1 MPARPDLRSTVPAP
15 AGLDLASTLAPLR
28 VGVSD
33 PCWRVEGGRSWWWA
47 TRTPAGPVTTNLTA
61 DGSPDGTEVV
71 VEAWGDGA
79 EWVEP
84 RLRLV
89 IGATDRHD
97 LDGAS
102 DLVVALAERFP
113 GFRVA
118 GHLRV
123 ADAAVE
129 AICRRGVS
137 SFEAARS
144 WSLMVEA
151 MGDDAPGPGGLRLPP
166 APRRLASCDPY
177 DLHVMGLEQGRA
189 DEVRRVGSHA
199 SRLEVELRDGGASA
213 ISHLEGIAG
222 IGADVVEHVR
232 AVALGDADAAPVID
246 AHHTAAVVRTLWAG
260 GPAGGVGDEG
270 VDLPGL
276 MAPHAPHRGR
286 LVRLIA
292 LAEAADAA
300 GDVGLPS

>member
-1 MPARPDLRSTVPAP
+1 MPPRPDLRSTVPAP
-15 AGLDLASTLAPLR
+15 TGPDLASTLAPLR

-33 PCWRVEGGRSWWWA
+33 PCWRVEPSGPWWWA
-47 TRTPAGPVTTNLTA
+47 TRTPAGPVTARLLPG
-61 DGSPDGTEVV
+61 DGEVG
-71 VEAWGDGA
+71 VEAWGDGVA
-79 EWVEP
+79 WLEP
-84 RLRLV
+84 RLALLV
-89 IGATDRHD
+89 GSADPVD
-97 LDGAS
+97 LDDAS
-102 DLVVALAERFP
+102 PLVAGLAARFP

-118 GHLRV
+118 GHGRV

-137 SFEAARS
+137 AFEAARS

-177 DLHVMGLEQGRA
+177 DLHVLGLEQGRA

-199 SRLEVELRDGGASA
+199 SRLEVDPRDGGAEA
-213 ISHLEGIAG
+213 IEHLAGIAG
-222 IGADVVEHVR
+222 LGADVVAHTR
-232 AVALGDADAAPVID
+232 AVALGDPDAAPVID
-246 AHHTAAVVRTLWAG
+246 AHHTAAVVRTLWTGAG
-260 GPAGGVGDEG
+260 DGDG
-270 VDLPGL
+270 TVDLPEL

-300 GDVGLPS
+300 GDVGL